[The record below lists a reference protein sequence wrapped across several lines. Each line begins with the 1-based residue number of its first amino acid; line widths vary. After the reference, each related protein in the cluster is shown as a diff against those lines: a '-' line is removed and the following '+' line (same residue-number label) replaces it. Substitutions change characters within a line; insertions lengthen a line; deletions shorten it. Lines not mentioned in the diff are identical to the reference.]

1 MKQKIAI
8 LGSTG
13 SIGKS
18 LLNIINRDK
27 NNFKII
33 LLSANKN
40 YKKLLH
46 QAKLFN
52 VKNLLISD
60 KKIYLKLIK
69 LKKYKK
75 INFFNH
81 IMIFIKYLNQKN

>member
-1 MKQKIAI
+1 MKQRIAI

-27 NNFKII
+27 NNFQII

-46 QAKLFN
+46 QAKLFD

-75 INFFNH
+75 INFLIH